1 MLPGLPVCQGQ
12 NERFVGLLGTEA
24 AHGHPGGLQRS
35 PMGTAQL
42 GSTVPRMPPAWALPV
57 CMEWGGALTCQLP
70 QHSTA
75 AQCLGRKPGSQAPGS
90 LLGPDAPLASPAETW
105 APGVRCFGERA
116 WWPDQKESKP
126 PRHKHG
132 AILSGQLGLKGQ
144 HRLSAQA
151 GQHRQGVQGP
161 RVGTTFARDSQ
172 KIPGCPCLGKPW
184 TTVHLDKRKTG
195 PVLL

>member
-1 MLPGLPVCQGQ
+1 MPKHSDVLLKHWLFLQMLPGLPVCQGQ

-42 GSTVPRMPPAWALPV
+42 GSTVPRTPPAWALPV

-105 APGVRCFGERA
+105 APGVRCFLNFSLRRSTLPGAR
-116 WWPDQKESKP
+116 
-126 PRHKHG
+126 PRPLNPRPKVDVSV
-132 AILSGQLGLKGQ
+132 LSQ
-144 HRLSAQA
+144 RS
-151 GQHRQGVQGP
+151 
-161 RVGTTFARDSQ
+161 
-172 KIPGCPCLGKPW
+172 
-184 TTVHLDKRKTG
+184 
-195 PVLL
+195 